1 MNCQPVIRFP
11 SLERAARQSEKT
23 VLAFTTNSTLG
34 EATTMRIESVLPQ
47 SHTTFRLISA
57 VTILLACATLLSG
70 QVRVGDGIY
79 PASSIEQPADVG
91 VRMHTNYIIY
101 APTGSIIP
109 AAQPAGETPAS
120 PGCVYNVVSNP
131 LSGGPINGTSH
142 VPTGGSGVIVIVDA
156 YDYPSAAA
164 DLSTF
169 PTTFGLPQANFSV
182 QYASGRKPSN
192 GCSSGWQGE
201 ESLDIE
207 WAHAMAPNA
216 QIVLM
221 EASSASNSALYPA
234 VQAANSY
241 IAAHGG
247 KGEVSMSWGGSETS
261 SETSSDHYFTQSG
274 VVDFASSGDSPG
286 VIYPSASVN
295 VVSAGGTQVNRSG
308 GNYTNQTAWSD
319 GGGGTSSY
327 ESRPSFQSG
336 VSGVVG
342 THRGTPDLSFDSSGG
357 SPVAVYNSNCYGGWL
372 QVYGTSVASPS
383 LAGIINNAGTFN
395 SSSNAEN
402 TEIYNNMTN
411 TSDFTDIPSGSCG
424 THSATTGYDLCTGVG
439 VDRALFGK

>member
-1 MNCQPVIRFP
+1 
-11 SLERAARQSEKT
+11 
-23 VLAFTTNSTLG
+23 
-34 EATTMRIESVLPQ
+34 MRISANGACERMVLC
-47 SHTTFRLISA
+47 
-57 VTILLACATLLSG
+57 LLACVSVSLVASAQNYG
-70 QVRVGDGIY
+70 YVRYGNGIY
-79 PASSIEQPADVG
+79 PPSSIEQPWDVG
-91 VRMHTNYIIY
+91 VKMHTNYILY
-101 APTGSIIP
+101 APTGSIVP

-120 PGCVYNVVSNP
+120 LGCVYDVVSNP
-131 LSGGPINGTSH
+131 ISGCPINGTTE
-142 VPTGGSGVIVIVDA
+142 VPSGGSGVIVIVDA

-169 PTTFGLPQANFSV
+169 SSTFGLPQANFNV

-192 GCSSGWQGE
+192 GCSSGWNGE

-221 EASSASNSALYPA
+221 EASSASNSALYQA
-234 VQAANSY
+234 VTAANSY

-261 SETSSDHYFTQSG
+261 GESSSDHYFTQSG
-274 VVDFASSGDSPG
+274 VVYFASSGDSPG

-319 GGGGTSSY
+319 GGGGASKY
-327 ESRPSFQSG
+327 EARPSFQNSIE
-336 VSGVVG
+336 SIVG
-342 THRGTPDLSFDSSGG
+342 SKRGTPDLSFDASGG

-372 QVYGTSVASPS
+372 EVYGTSVASPS
-383 LAGIINNAGTFN
+383 LAGIINNAGKFN
-395 SSSNAEN
+395 TSSNAEN
-402 TEIYNNMTN
+402 TEIYGNMGN
-411 TSDFTDIPSGSCG
+411 TSDFTDITSGSCG
-424 THSATTGYDLCTGVG
+424 THSATTGWDFCTGVG
-439 VDRALFGK
+439 VDHGLAGK

>member
-1 MNCQPVIRFP
+1 MR
-11 SLERAARQSEKT
+11 SESERHLVRT
-23 VLAFTTNSTLG
+23 
-34 EATTMRIESVLPQ
+34 
-47 SHTTFRLISA
+47 A
-57 VTILLACATLLSG
+57 VRVVSGLMVLLACATLLNAQAG
-70 QVRVGDGIY
+70 VGIY
-79 PASSIEQPADVG
+79 PPSSIEHPWDVG
-91 VRMHTNYIIY
+91 VNMHTNYIIS

-109 AAQPAGETPAS
+109 LAQPAGETPAS
-120 PGCVYNVVSNP
+120 LGCVYDIVSNP
-131 LSGGPINGTSH
+131 ISGCPINGTTE

-164 DLSTF
+164 DLATF
-169 PTTFGLPQANFSV
+169 SSTFGLPAPNFSV

-192 GCSSGWQGE
+192 GCSSGWNGE

-221 EASSASNSALYPA
+221 EASSASNSALYQA
-234 VQAANSY
+234 VTAANSY

-274 VVDFASSGDSPG
+274 VVYFASAGDSPG
-286 VIYPSASVN
+286 VIYPSSSVN

-319 GGGGTSSY
+319 GGGGASRY
-327 ESRPSFQSG
+327 ETRPSFQNAIESI
-336 VSGVVG
+336 VG
-342 THRGTPDLSFDSSGG
+342 SKRGTPDFSFDSSGG

-372 QVYGTSVASPS
+372 EVYGTSVASPS
-383 LAGIINNAGTFN
+383 LAGIVNNAAHFST
-395 SSSNAEN
+395 SSNAEN
-402 TEIYNNMTN
+402 TVIYSNLGN
-411 TSDFTDIPSGSCG
+411 TSDFTDITSGSCG
-424 THSATTGYDLCTGVG
+424 THSATTGWDFCTGVG
-439 VDRALFGK
+439 VDKGFVGK

>member
-1 MNCQPVIRFP
+1 MRRIIVSIVLLTAA
-11 SLERAARQSEKT
+11 SL
-23 VLAFTTNSTLG
+23 V
-34 EATTMRIESVLPQ
+34 
-47 SHTTFRLISA
+47 
-57 VTILLACATLLSG
+57 SG
-70 QVRVGDGIY
+70 QVRRGNGIV
-79 PASSIEQPADVG
+79 PASSVERPEDIG
-91 VRMHTNYIIY
+91 VRMHTNYFFY
-101 APTGSIIP
+101 APDGIVIP
-109 AAQPAGETPAS
+109 AANPGGETPAS
-120 PGCVYNVVSNP
+120 LGCVYDVVSTP
-131 LSGGPINGTSH
+131 ISGCPIATATQ

-164 DLSTF
+164 DLATF
-169 PTTFGLPQANFSV
+169 SSEFGLASPNFSV
-182 QYASGRKPSN
+182 QYATGTKPAN
-192 GCSSGWQGE
+192 ACSSGWEGE

-221 EASSASNSALYPA
+221 EAASASNSALYTA
-234 VQAANSY
+234 VTAANSY

-261 SETSSDHYFTQSG
+261 SETGSDHYFTQSN
-274 VVDFASSGDSPG
+274 VVYFASAGDSPG
-286 VIYPSASVN
+286 VIYPSSSVN

-319 GGGGTSSY
+319 GGGGTSRY
-327 ESRPSFQSG
+327 ESRPSFQNG

-342 THRGTPDLSFDSSGG
+342 SHRGTPDLSFDSSGG
-357 SPVAVYNSNCYGGWL
+357 SPVAVYNSSCYGGWL

-395 SSSNAEN
+395 ASSNAEN
-402 TEIYNNMTN
+402 TEIYNNMSN
-411 TSDFTDIPSGSCG
+411 TSDFTDITSGSCG

-439 VDRALFGK
+439 VDKGLFGK